1 MRTIRKY
8 VFETNSSSMHC
19 ITFCNEDLGAD
30 GKLVERTTDE
40 YPVPNED
47 GVLEIEVTRYWECS
61 DLCITSN
68 LRDIIEYFCV
78 LADGSGYDHKGALEL
93 LRNQY
98 EAAGLTPP
106 KDFYL
111 YVVDMDGNRI
121 SYEMGN
127 FVAPEYRYLYEER
140 RYEYMFDVWCGT
152 NQDVIYFINN
162 ELGVKVTPAI
172 YASTELTVEQFLKL
186 RAAFPDF
193 RQDDTQLPLGEL
205 AVITHGAG
213 VACNDL
219 TGDNLADALYCLD
232 SDEIGQFGDRYQYYD
247 LFKYR
252 LTLNFWHS

>member
-1 MRTIRKY
+1 MRTVRKS

-68 LRDIIEYFCV
+68 LRDIIEYICV
-78 LADGSGYDHKGALEL
+78 LADGSGNDHKGALEL

-111 YVVDMDGNRI
+111 YVVDMYGNKI
-121 SYEMGN
+121 SYESGN
-127 FVAPEYRYLYEER
+127 FVAPEYRYLYEEQ
-140 RYEYMFDVWCGT
+140 RYVYMFDVWCGT
-152 NQDVIYFINN
+152 DQKVVDFINN

-172 YASTELTVEQFLKL
+172 YASVDLTVEQFLKL
-186 RAAFPDF
+186 RTAFPDF
-193 RQDDTQLPLGEL
+193 RQSDTQLPLGEL
-205 AVITHGAG
+205 AVIPHGAG

-219 TGDNLADALYCLD
+219 TGESLADALEYLD
-232 SDEIGQFGDRYQYYD
+232 SDEIGQFGERYQYYD
-247 LFKYR
+247 LFKYK
-252 LTLNFWHS
+252 LTLDFWHS